1 MLEFTNDKRFKKLK
15 LGQGFVQVDG
25 VECATF
31 DYLEQVADGKNLPL
45 IEDMSHVKG
54 SKITFIFLY
63 DRRDEKLEVTNETYS
78 THLTNE
84 EVANGIRF
92 SKEKE
97 KMFKEDRKEHI

>member
-92 SKEKE
+92 SKERE
-97 KMFKEDRKEHI
+97 KTIQKSTR